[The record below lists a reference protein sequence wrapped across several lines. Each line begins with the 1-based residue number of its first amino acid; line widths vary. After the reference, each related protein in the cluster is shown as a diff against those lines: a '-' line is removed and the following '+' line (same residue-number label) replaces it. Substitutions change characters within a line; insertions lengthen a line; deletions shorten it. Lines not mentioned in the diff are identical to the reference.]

1 MDVKPHL
8 LLSLGGHSKQGGDE
22 RDLPQ
27 DVSFFHTTPL
37 PFPEHVHHLVAL
49 QGSPRRLKRKEAH
62 SRFDQTFDKAM
73 ILFDHVVEVFDQ
85 ALVRR
90 TQEAVRRL

>member
-27 DVSFFHTTPL
+27 EVSFFHTTHL
-37 PFPEHVHHLVAL
+37 PFP
-49 QGSPRRLKRKEAH
+49 
-62 SRFDQTFDKAM
+62 
-73 ILFDHVVEVFDQ
+73 DHVVE
-85 ALVRR
+85 
-90 TQEAVRRL
+90 

>member
-1 MDVKPHL
+1 MGVKPHL

-22 RDLPQ
+22 LTCPRMSP
-27 DVSFFHTTPL
+27 FFHTTHL

-49 QGSPRRLKRKEAH
+49 QGSPCRLKRKEAH

-73 ILFDHVVEVFDQ
+73 ILFDNVV
-85 ALVRR
+85 
-90 TQEAVRRL
+90 